1 LVQHLT
7 EPENAG
13 YDVEGQFP
21 YRSTV
26 FIAMPSRSSYPLS
39 SSSRARRRLAAMHS
53 HAPAAEKPDLTRSQD
68 DEPAPSTETPETEV
82 APATEND
89 GGIPLL
95 RTFDPLKDEH
105 RVPDTHSK
113 IRRLASRSRPAT
125 WVFCGDGPAD
135 AVFPDHFAAELR
147 DTLRR
152 PLDVVVNAMVPGGR
166 IESLVNNLDW
176 QIVRFHPDVVHVLIG
191 PINSADGPEGRG
203 RFVEHLDTLIGRLE
217 SLGAMVI
224 LHTPPVPD
232 REEFAAST
240 ENAHFVD
247 LPAYIE
253 QVRGLSAEREIPL
266 VDHFATGPTDNHDMM
281 QRLRETLGI

>member
-1 LVQHLT
+1 
-7 EPENAG
+7 
-13 YDVEGQFP
+13 
-21 YRSTV
+21 
-26 FIAMPSRSSYPLS
+26 
-39 SSSRARRRLAAMHS
+39 MHS
-53 HAPAAEKPDLTRSQD
+53 QSPATGKPDLTRPQD
-68 DEPAPSTETPETEV
+68 DELASSTRKPGTEV
-82 APATEND
+82 TPATESD
-89 GGIPLL
+89 DDSPLL
-95 RTFDPLKDEH
+95 RTFDPLKEEH
-105 RVPDTHSK
+105 QVPDTHSK
-113 IRRLASRSRPAT
+113 IRQLALRSRPAT

-176 QIVRFHPDVVHVLIG
+176 QIARFHPDVVHVLVG

-203 RFVEHLDTLIGRLE
+203 RFVEHLDTLIRRLE
-217 SLGAMVI
+217 SLGALVI

-232 REEFAAST
+232 RTGFAAST

-247 LPAYIE
+247 LPAYIK